1 MKRLV
6 PPPLHASLTL
16 FSKYLNTNI
25 SIISKMKRTTDTYRE
40 YLNTGREYE
49 DKIVYLEQRVDQLE
63 SANKILN
70 EFSLNASNIIFKM
83 DCLLVKKG
91 EKISSLM
98 EQIENLSKNRNI
110 IETDTHEPEIIGRSR
125 SNSEVKGQIKLE
137 FAREDDENLISKAH
151 IVRDT
156 QHFQGQDREK
166 APEDVLDDTNHQSKI
181 DFKMEVIDEDFLEV
195 IDKSNSDLRIEEVD
209 YDWIESN
216 VTEELPG
223 IPDIRRAF
231 SLIFNL
237 VL

>member
-1 MKRLV
+1 MIYHLAVHR
-6 PPPLHASLTL
+6 
-16 FSKYLNTNI
+16 SKVSVFNKHI
-25 SIISKMKRTTDTYRE
+25 
-40 YLNTGREYE
+40 
-49 DKIVYLEQRVDQLE
+49 E
-63 SANKILN
+63 SASHSVNCTI
-70 EFSLNASNIIFKM
+70 
-83 DCLLVKKG
+83 
-91 EKISSLM
+91 KISF
-98 EQIENLSKNRNI
+98 LSHI
-110 IETDTHEPEIIGRSR
+110 
-125 SNSEVKGQIKLE
+125 
-137 FAREDDENLISKAH
+137 ENLISKAH

-209 YDWIESN
+209 YDLIESN